1 MMNKELVRSIK
12 RANVSIHNIISNRN
26 KFSDVCSF
34 ELYDDDLDELE
45 EYLYQ
50 MEKHLKENGY
60 LNNN

>member
-1 MMNKELVRSIK
+1 MNKELVRSIK